1 MSVGIV
7 DNAWRVARGAWCVVR
22 GAWCTS
28 YRPPRRVQER
38 ALSMIQRSIM
48 VGSLLVLVGGV
59 VGWQITKWCVWASQG
74 SGSG

>member
-48 VGSLLVLVGGV
+48 VGSLIVLVSGV
-59 VGWQITKWCVWASQG
+59 VGWQITKWCVRAS
-74 SGSG
+74 

>member
-1 MSVGIV
+1 MARGP
-7 DNAWRVARGAWCVVR
+7 WRVVR
-22 GAWCTS
+22 DAWCTS

-59 VGWQITKWCVWASQG
+59 VGWQITKWCVWALG
-74 SGSG
+74 FGL